1 MSHGVSISYYLIDF
15 LVGVIV
21 RSGGAIASGLDLHV
35 RFNSSGSDRIDGNAL
50 VTKV

>member
-1 MSHGVSISYYLIDF
+1 MSHEVFISCYLIDF
-15 LVGVIV
+15 LVGVV
-21 RSGGAIASGLDLHV
+21 FRSGGALASGLDLHV